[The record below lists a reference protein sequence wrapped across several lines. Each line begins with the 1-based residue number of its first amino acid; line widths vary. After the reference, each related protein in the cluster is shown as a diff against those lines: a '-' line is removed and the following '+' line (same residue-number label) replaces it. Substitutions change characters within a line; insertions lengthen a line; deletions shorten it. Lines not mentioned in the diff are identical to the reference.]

1 MPERVDLER
10 IDVFDQGV
18 QAFRIVPAAKSP
30 STRDTVESAI
40 TRTESATQLGRAL
53 REQQQRAREN
63 RKR

>member
-1 MPERVDLER
+1 MPDRVDLEK

-18 QAFRIVPAAKSP
+18 QAFRIVPAA
-30 STRDTVESAI
+30 STGDHAEPGI
-40 TRTESATQLGRAL
+40 TRTENATQLGQVL